1 MYIID
6 NTESFE
12 SIYKMYCHDL
22 VRFAYYYVND
32 VGIAE
37 DIVQDVFLVL
47 WKKRLRFKSQNH
59 LQAYL
64 YKVAKNAALMVL
76 RKRKIRQKFKNEQ
89 TEELAKSPA
98 DELFE
103 SDLDKVYH
111 HAIFTLPEKCRVI
124 FCMSRI
130 DGLTYK
136 EIAQTLGVSIKT
148 VETQIGRALVTLR
161 KRLSA
166 YLT

>member
-1 MYIID
+1 
-6 NTESFE
+6 
-12 SIYKMYCHDL
+12 MYCHDL
-22 VRFAYYYVND
+22 VRFAYYYVHD
-32 VGIAE
+32 VSIAE
-37 DIVQDVFLVL
+37 DIVQDVFLTL
-47 WKKRLRFKSQNH
+47 WKKRSKFKSQNH

-64 YKVAKNAALMVL
+64 YKVTKNAALMVL

-98 DELFE
+98 DEFFE

-136 EIAQTLGVSIKT
+136 EIAQTLGISIKT

>member
-1 MYIID
+1 MYIFD

-12 SIYKMYCHDL
+12 SFYKMYCHDL
-22 VRFAYYYVND
+22 VRFAYYYVHD
-32 VGIAE
+32 VSIAE
-37 DIVQDVFLVL
+37 DIVQDVFLTL
-47 WKKRLRFKSQNH
+47 WKKRSKFKSQNH

-64 YKVAKNAALMVL
+64 YKVTKNAALMVL

-98 DELFE
+98 DEFFE

-136 EIAQTLGVSIKT
+136 EIAQTLGISIKT